1 MAGANVEDREQS
13 IAQLFRELS
22 QETSA
27 LVRDELQRMRDEFA
41 EQGKRVGASAGL
53 VGAAGALGMG
63 AFGAMTAGLVSALG
77 RGRPGRGAV
86 LVALLYGGT
95 ATALALLARD
105 RLREVGTEAAE
116 TVGAVQSDV
125 EAAAEGARSGA

>member
-63 AFGAMTAGLVSALG
+63 AFGAITAGLVSALG